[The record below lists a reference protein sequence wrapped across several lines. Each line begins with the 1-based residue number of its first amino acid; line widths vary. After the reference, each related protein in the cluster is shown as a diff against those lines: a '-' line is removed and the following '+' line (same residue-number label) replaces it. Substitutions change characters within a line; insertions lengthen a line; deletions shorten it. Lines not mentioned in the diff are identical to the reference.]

1 MQKAFGRLVAITALL
16 TLLTMSTG
24 LTVHALDVPPKPTA
38 SPVIDQTDTL
48 SSEQRAQLEQ
58 KIAAEQSSTGNQIAI
73 LMIPSLEGEV
83 LEDYSIKVARG
94 WGVGQKERDSGV
106 LLLVVKNDRQ
116 VRIEVGYGLEG
127 ALPDIRAGQIVRD
140 RIIPEF
146 RQGKYFEGIN
156 GGVDGIIKA
165 IHGEADPS
173 LQEES
178 AVPFEG
184 GDMIGNLF
192 FFAIFA
198 LVWLGSILGRS
209 KSWWAGGIIGLVS
222 GLIVTAL
229 FGFLMAGLIS
239 IIGLSLFG
247 LVFDKL
253 VSRNY
258 ATRTSAGQSPSWW
271 AGGGGYGGGSRGG
284 GFGGFGGGSFGGGGA
299 SGRW

>member
-1 MQKAFGRLVAITALL
+1 MLRALGRLFAVTALI
-16 TLLTMSTG
+16 TLFTASTG
-24 LTVHALDVPPKPTA
+24 FGAYALDVPPKPTA
-38 SPVIDQTDTL
+38 SPVVDQTDTL
-48 SSEQRAQLEQ
+48 TSEQRTELEQ
-58 KIAAEQSSTGNQIAI
+58 KIAAERSSTGNQIAV

-83 LEDYSIKVARG
+83 LEDYSIEVARG

-127 ALPDIRAGQIVRD
+127 ALPDIRAGQIIRD
-140 RIIPEF
+140 RMVPEF
-146 RQGKYFEGIN
+146 RQDKYFEGIN

-178 AVPFEG
+178 AAPFEG

-198 LVWLGSILGRS
+198 LMWLGSILGRS
-209 KSWWAGGIIGLVS
+209 KSWWAGGIIGLIS

-229 FGFLMAGLIS
+229 FGFLMTGLVS
-239 IIGLSLFG
+239 IAALTVFG
-247 LVFDKL
+247 LLFDKL

-271 AGGGGYGGGSRGG
+271 AGGGSYGGGSRGG
-284 GFGGFGGGSFGGGGA
+284 GFGGFGGGGFGGGGA

>member
-1 MQKAFGRLVAITALL
+1 MLRAFGRLFAATAMI
-16 TLLTMSTG
+16 TLLAASTG
-24 LTVHALDVPPKPTA
+24 FGVHALDVPPKPTA
-38 SPVIDQTDTL
+38 SPVVDQTDTL

-58 KIAAEQSSTGNQIAI
+58 KIAAERSSTGNQIAI

-94 WGVGQKERDSGV
+94 WGIGQKERDSGV

-140 RIIPEF
+140 RMIPEF

-156 GGVDGIIKA
+156 DGVDGIIKA

-173 LQEES
+173 LKEES
-178 AVPFEG
+178 TVPFEN
-184 GDMIGNLF
+184 GDMLGNLF
-192 FFAIFA
+192 FFGIFILMWA
-198 LVWLGSILGRS
+198 GSILGRS
-209 KSWWAGGIIGLVS
+209 KRWWPGGAIGAAAGAGISFIPELFIPGL
-222 GLIVTAL
+222 L
-229 FGFLMAGLIS
+229 S
-239 IIGLSLFG
+239 IIPLTILGLL
-247 LVFDKL
+247 FDKV
-253 VSRNY
+253 VSTNY
-258 ATRTSAGQSPSWW
+258 RTRTNDGLSPSWW

>member
-1 MQKAFGRLVAITALL
+1 MLRALGRLFAVTALI
-16 TLLTMSTG
+16 TLFTASTG
-24 LTVHALDVPPKPTA
+24 FGAYALDVPPKPAA
-38 SPVIDQTDTL
+38 SPVVDQTDTL
-48 SSEQRAQLEQ
+48 TSEQRTELEQ
-58 KIAAEQSSTGNQIAI
+58 KIAAERSSTGNQIAV

-83 LEDYSIKVARG
+83 LEDYSIEVARG

-127 ALPDIRAGQIVRD
+127 ALPDIRAGQIIRD
-140 RIIPEF
+140 RMVPEF
-146 RQGKYFEGIN
+146 RQDKYFEGIN

-178 AVPFEG
+178 AAPFEG

-198 LVWLGSILGRS
+198 LMWLGSILGRS
-209 KSWWAGGIIGLVS
+209 KSWWAGGIIGLIS

-229 FGFLMAGLIS
+229 FGFLMTGLVS
-239 IIGLSLFG
+239 IAALTVFG
-247 LVFDKL
+247 LLFDKL

-258 ATRTSAGQSPSWW
+258 ATRMSAGQSPSWW
-271 AGGGGYGGGSRGG
+271 AGGGSYGGGSRGG
-284 GFGGFGGGSFGGGGA
+284 GFGGFGGGGFGGGGA